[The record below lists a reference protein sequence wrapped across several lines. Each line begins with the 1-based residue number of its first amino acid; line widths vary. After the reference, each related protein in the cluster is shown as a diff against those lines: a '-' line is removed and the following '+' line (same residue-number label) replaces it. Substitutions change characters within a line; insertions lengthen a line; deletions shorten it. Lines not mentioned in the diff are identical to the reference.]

1 MAATAPL
8 PLETMTRQMATE
20 QRTVW
25 TYPRPLTFDEWLA
38 IGSGSDELTE
48 LIDGALV
55 EKPMVQL
62 DHEKL
67 GGWLCHLLAL
77 YVQRRDLGIVLAW
90 RIPVQISEHRG
101 RMPDLFFVR
110 KENQA
115 HVGQKSTTVAPDL
128 VIEIVSPGD
137 RPSDVLALETDYQ
150 SIGVGEIVFIDQ
162 RRARV
167 RVLRRGDAGYSDE
180 ELAGGDTL
188 TLSGLG
194 GLLLEVDWLLKE
206 SARPDALTLLL
217 RLLGGGEAG

>member
-1 MAATAPL
+1 MPATASI
-8 PLETMTRQMATE
+8 PLEMMTRQMATE

-38 IGSGSDELTE
+38 VGAGSDELTE

-55 EKPMVQL
+55 EKSMVRL

-67 GGWLCHLLAL
+67 GGWLYHLLAL
-77 YVQRRDLGIVLAW
+77 YAQRRDLGIVLAS
-90 RIPVQISEHRG
+90 RIPVKISDHRG

-137 RPSDVLALETDYQ
+137 RPSDVSALETDYQ
-150 SIGVGEIVFIDQ
+150 SIGVGEVVFIDQ

-167 RVLRRGDAGYSDE
+167 RVQRRGDAGYSE
-180 ELAGGDTL
+180 VELAGGDTL
-188 TLSGLG
+188 TFSGLDD
-194 GLLLEVDWLLKE
+194 LALEVDWLLNE

-217 RLLGGGEAG
+217 RLVAGAE